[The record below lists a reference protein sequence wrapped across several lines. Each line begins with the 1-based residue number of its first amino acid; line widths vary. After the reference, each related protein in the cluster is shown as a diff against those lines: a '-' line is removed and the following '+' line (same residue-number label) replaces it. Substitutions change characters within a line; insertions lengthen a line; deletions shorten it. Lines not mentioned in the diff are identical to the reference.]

1 MAVSEANF
9 SAPLHDA
16 KHRSAKREQGAHV
29 WAQERTS
36 SRRLVSR
43 GGERNPSREYDCQ
56 KWIPACAGM

>member
-29 WAQERTS
+29 
-36 SRRLVSR
+36 
-43 GGERNPSREYDCQ
+43 
-56 KWIPACAGM
+56 